1 MDHVPW
7 LWDVHQL
14 SSFIWTNLLAISNK
28 IPSHQINYL
37 DLNEQYFAETVAAKK
52 TYLLQEGRQNKEKY
66 CKPSHTTLSVCFH
79 PTDSEQRTAHL
90 QQRVKMSICP
100 LCWDCQWSCQSC
112 NWFILSWSFRSWLNS
127 LHTFLFLQLNSWTKK
142 KKMYQHLLPSFPL
155 ISRRVDCY
163 FFGCM
168 CFCVLGRDYFMH
180 KIPFFKCTSLR
191 LLIFP

>member
-1 MDHVPW
+1 MDHIPW

-112 NWFILSWSFRSWLNS
+112 NWFILSWSLRSWLNS

-142 KKMYQHLLPSFPL
+142 KNVSASLAIISINFKKSGLL
-155 ISRRVDCY
+155 
-163 FFGCM
+163 FFW
-168 CFCVLGRDYFMH
+168 MH
-180 KIPFFKCTSLR
+180 VFLCARERLFHAQNPFF
-191 LLIFP
+191 